1 LWIPG
6 LDGGAVFDD
15 AERLLASA
23 PHSTVALGVL
33 SIWRQTAEQ
42 LARQVSD
49 VTARFPNRLL
59 TGVGVSSPH
68 SAEASGHDYGSPLM
82 SMSRYLDELDAA
94 SAPLPDS
101 QRILGALGPK
111 MAELAGSRSA
121 GMHPFLVT
129 AEASVRYR
137 EIVGPD
143 PLIAPHLSVVLEADP
158 ERARTIARQG
168 IGMFISLPS
177 YQNNLR
183 RLGFTDADTV
193 PGGSD
198 RLIDAVVAWGDLGA
212 IQTRIRQHL
221 DAGADHVA
229 LHVLSD
235 TAGPPM
241 AQWRRLAD
249 LVPVLA

>member
-1 LWIPG
+1 
-6 LDGGAVFDD
+6 
-15 AERLLASA
+15 
-23 PHSTVALGVL
+23 
-33 SIWRQTAEQ
+33 
-42 LARQVSD
+42 
-49 VTARFPNRLL
+49 
-59 TGVGVSSPH
+59 
-68 SAEASGHDYGSPLM
+68 
-82 SMSRYLDELDAA
+82 
-94 SAPLPDS
+94 
-101 QRILGALGPK
+101 
-111 MAELAGSRSA
+111 
-121 GMHPFLVT
+121 
-129 AEASVRYR
+129 
-137 EIVGPD
+137 
-143 PLIAPHLSVVLEADP
+143 VVLEADP